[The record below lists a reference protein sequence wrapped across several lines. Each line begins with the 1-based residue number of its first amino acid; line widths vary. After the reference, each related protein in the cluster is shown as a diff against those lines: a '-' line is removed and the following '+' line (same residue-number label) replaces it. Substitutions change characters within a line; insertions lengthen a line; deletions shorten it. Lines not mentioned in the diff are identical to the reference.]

1 MHGAAAAKRSKRR
14 KHAGGGPKTHLLAEL
29 IDCDPDRLQN
39 EQWVHDGMIAA
50 AERAGATVVD
60 SAFHEFPGGGI
71 SGFVHVKESHLSV
84 HTWPEYR
91 YAAVDVFLCGR
102 TEPDLALK
110 TLAETLDA
118 KRTVVTRH
126 ERGPERIADAG
137 RIHDARAHGAAAT
150 AAGASTLPLSMPT
163 IYAVTMVVAACSI
176 VYELLLAQTLSAL
189 LGNTVLR
196 YSITIGAYLG
206 ALGLGAILCG
216 RAGDRSLR
224 RLVRVEVALS
234 ALGGASVPLFYFGD
248 ALQRVVWLGT
258 DSGSWAET
266 LTPYAFLAFT
276 HLIIVGIG
284 LLSGFEIPL
293 LVEMGER
300 RRAGSTNRVLGVD
313 YLGSLVGSVAFP
325 LVCLRTFGL
334 LVTAFGVALLN
345 AVAAAMLFVRGGV
358 RSRLLATSWAATS
371 VLLALGLWKADALE
385 QHFLKKFYY
394 FEQVATLADTVRPDA
409 ENPAV
414 LRRRSPYQTVDLFHY
429 QTSDQWIYDLLS
441 RKREL
446 QPDYPDDVWL
456 YLDREYQ
463 VFSGSDEF
471 YHEWFV
477 HAPIQA
483 AGRWPRTV
491 LVIGGGDG
499 LVIREVLRYASVERV
514 VHVDID
520 PVMLHLAE
528 TNPALV
534 RMNGRPHDDPR
545 VTLVVGDAF
554 AWLRRGSERFDA
566 VYVDVPRARDYNLS
580 ILYSQEFYSLLR
592 RRLQPGG
599 LLAMDAP
606 DGSCGV
612 EGSLWPTYVSTLHAA
627 GFDDVRSF
635 VSKPDLDDPRVSV
648 SLALL
653 SNEMELTAPLEGGGE
668 MQLTP
673 AQVRQYL
680 ETTMRR
686 DFTEQEFILAR
697 AERGGLHD
705 EWRDPGF
712 ELAAFGPGSFALTLQ
727 TCPDVFAPERVNSLF
742 RPTLPELHLA
752 GVTFP

>member
-1 MHGAAAAKRSKRR
+1 
-14 KHAGGGPKTHLLAEL
+14 
-29 IDCDPDRLQN
+29 
-39 EQWVHDGMIAA
+39 
-50 AERAGATVVD
+50 
-60 SAFHEFPGGGI
+60 
-71 SGFVHVKESHLSV
+71 
-84 HTWPEYR
+84 
-91 YAAVDVFLCGR
+91 
-102 TEPDLALK
+102 
-110 TLAETLDA
+110 
-118 KRTVVTRH
+118 
-126 ERGPERIADAG
+126 
-137 RIHDARAHGAAAT
+137 
-150 AAGASTLPLSMPT
+150 
-163 IYAVTMVVAACSI
+163 
-176 VYELLLAQTLSAL
+176 
-189 LGNTVLR
+189 
-196 YSITIGAYLG
+196 
-206 ALGLGAILCG
+206 
-216 RAGDRSLR
+216 
-224 RLVRVEVALS
+224 
-234 ALGGASVPLFYFGD
+234 
-248 ALQRVVWLGT
+248 
-258 DSGSWAET
+258 
-266 LTPYAFLAFT
+266 
-276 HLIIVGIG
+276 
-284 LLSGFEIPL
+284 
-293 LVEMGER
+293 
-300 RRAGSTNRVLGVD
+300 
-313 YLGSLVGSVAFP
+313 
-325 LVCLRTFGL
+325 
-334 LVTAFGVALLN
+334 
-345 AVAAAMLFVRGGV
+345 
-358 RSRLLATSWAATS
+358 
-371 VLLALGLWKADALE
+371 
-385 QHFLKKFYY
+385 
-394 FEQVATLADTVRPDA
+394 
-409 ENPAV
+409 
-414 LRRRSPYQTVDLFHY
+414 
-429 QTSDQWIYDLLS
+429 
-441 RKREL
+441 
-446 QPDYPDDVWL
+446 
-456 YLDREYQ
+456 
-463 VFSGSDEF
+463 
-471 YHEWFV
+471 
-477 HAPIQA
+477 
-483 AGRWPRTV
+483 
-491 LVIGGGDG
+491 
-499 LVIREVLRYASVERV
+499 VLRYASVERV